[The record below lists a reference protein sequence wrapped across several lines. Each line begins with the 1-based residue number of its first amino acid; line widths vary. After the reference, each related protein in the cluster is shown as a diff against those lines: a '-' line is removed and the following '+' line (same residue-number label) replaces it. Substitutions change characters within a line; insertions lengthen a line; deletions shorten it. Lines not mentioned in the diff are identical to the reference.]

1 MREIIQILMAALGS
15 VGFAMLFQLHGRK
28 LIIAGIGGGISWIVY
43 LLVGKLGNDMLA
55 LFCASFVVA
64 SIAEVGA
71 RIQKTPVLVLEV
83 PMLIPLIPG
92 ADLYRLMFRIIS
104 LGIRNSMDY
113 LVRLSQEVLL
123 IAVSIILVSTI
134 VSVIVNIHS
143 KIVVEIYM

>member
-1 MREIIQILMAALGS
+1 
-15 VGFAMLFQLHGRK
+15 
-28 LIIAGIGGGISWIVY
+28 
-43 LLVGKLGNDMLA
+43 MLA

-92 ADLYRLMFRIIS
+92 ADLYRLMFSIIS
-104 LGIRNSMDY
+104 LGIRNSVYY

-123 IAVSIILVSTI
+123 IAASIILVSTI
-134 VSVIVNIHS
+134 VSVVVNINS
-143 KIVVEIYM
+143 KILK